1 MMSIYFLTSSKTCF
15 RVNIVSLTFFLFV
28 NNIVVS
34 QNDNQFD
41 CLTKGELFTEFS
53 KNGFV
58 FLEVS
63 AYKKSFK
70 GNGMLSILKLNP
82 KHFDFR
88 LICKSQTNVLKNATQ
103 WIDSLN
109 GNIIFNAGMYNL
121 QDEISHQFFMK
132 NFEHI
137 NNPILSSN
145 VNGIIAFN
153 PSKDSIP
160 KLQLFDLT
168 IDNWYDI
175 KKSYQSLVQG
185 YRMIDYNGEPVF
197 WNNHVQFCSM
207 LVLAQD
213 MENNIYIIFSRSP
226 FTQNQMIENLLNLPF
241 KLLNAIYLEGG
252 SRANFILSYEQY
264 DIRKVGSYLSNYNPN
279 DNNQTYYPFPNFIVL
294 TKIKF

>member
-1 MMSIYFLTSSKTCF
+1 MSIYFRTLSKTCL
-15 RVNIVSLTFFLFV
+15 RINIVSLTFLLFI
-28 NNIVVS
+28 NKNGFS
-34 QNDNQFD
+34 QNAEEFNR
-41 CLTKGELFTEFS
+41 LKKNELFTQFS
-53 KNGFV
+53 KNG
-58 FLEVS
+58 LDYIEVS
-63 AYKKSFK
+63 AYNESFI
-70 GNGMLSILKLNP
+70 GDGMLSILKLNP
-82 KHFDFR
+82 KYFDFQ
-88 LICKSQTNVLKNATQ
+88 LICKSQTKVLKSATQ

-132 NFEHI
+132 NFEHM

-168 IDNWYDI
+168 MDNWDDI

-185 YRMIDYNGEPVF
+185 YRMIDCNGEPVF
-197 WNNHVQFCSM
+197 WNNRFQSCSM
-207 LVLAQD
+207 SVLAQD
-213 MENNIYIIFSRSP
+213 KENNVYFIFSRSP

-252 SRANFILSYEQY
+252 SRANFILSSKQY
-264 DIRKVGSYLSNYNPN
+264 DIRKVGSYVSTYNPN
-279 DNNQTYYPFPNFIVL
+279 DKNKKFFPVPNFIVL
-294 TKIKF
+294 TQIKF

>member
-1 MMSIYFLTSSKTCF
+1 MSIYFRTLSKTCLGI
-15 RVNIVSLTFFLFV
+15 NIVSLTFLLFI
-28 NNIVVS
+28 NKNGFS
-34 QNDNQFD
+34 QNTEEFNRIKKD
-41 CLTKGELFTEFS
+41 ELFTQFS
-53 KNGFV
+53 KNGLDY
-58 FLEVS
+58 LEVS
-63 AYKKSFK
+63 AYKESFI
-70 GNGMLSILKLNP
+70 GDGMLSILKLNP
-82 KHFDFR
+82 KYFDFQ
-88 LICKSQTNVLKNATQ
+88 LICKSQTKVLKSATQ

-132 NFEHI
+132 NFEHM

-168 IDNWYDI
+168 MDNWDDI

-185 YRMIDYNGEPVF
+185 YRMIDCNGEPVF
-197 WNNHVQFCSM
+197 WNNRFQSCSM
-207 LVLAQD
+207 SVLAQD
-213 MENNIYIIFSRSP
+213 KENNVYFIFSRSP

-252 SRANFILSYEQY
+252 SRANFILSSKQY
-264 DIRKVGSYLSNYNPN
+264 DIRKVGSYVSTYNPN
-279 DNNQTYYPFPNFIVL
+279 DKNKKFFPVPNFIVL
-294 TKIKF
+294 TQIKF

>member
-1 MMSIYFLTSSKTCF
+1 MSIYFRTLSKTCL
-15 RVNIVSLTFFLFV
+15 RINIVSLTFLLFI
-28 NNIVVS
+28 NKNGFS
-34 QNDNQFD
+34 QNTEEFNR
-41 CLTKGELFTEFS
+41 LKKNELFTQFS
-53 KNGFV
+53 KNG
-58 FLEVS
+58 LDYIEVS
-63 AYKKSFK
+63 AYKESFI
-70 GNGMLSILKLNP
+70 GDGMLSILKLNP
-82 KHFDFR
+82 KYFDFQ
-88 LICKSQTNVLKNATQ
+88 LICKSQTKVLKSATQ

-121 QDEISHQFFMK
+121 QDETSHQFFMK
-132 NFEHI
+132 NFEHM

-252 SRANFILSYEQY
+252 SRANFILSSKQY
-264 DIRKVGSYLSNYNPN
+264 DIRKVGSYVSTYNPN
-279 DNNQTYYPFPNFIVL
+279 DKNKKFFPVPNFIVL
-294 TKIKF
+294 TQIKF

>member
-63 AYKKSFK
+63 TNKKSFK

-82 KHFDFR
+82 KYFDFQ
-88 LICKSQTNVLKNATQ
+88 LICKSQTKVLKSATQ
-103 WIDSLN
+103 LIDSLN

-121 QDEISHQFFMK
+121 QDETSHQFFMK
-132 NFEHI
+132 NFEHM

-168 IDNWYDI
+168 MDNWDDI

-185 YRMIDYNGEPVF
+185 YRMIDCNGEPVF
-197 WNNHVQFCSM
+197 WNNRFQSCSM
-207 LVLAQD
+207 SVLAQD
-213 MENNIYIIFSRSP
+213 KENNVYFIFSRSP

-252 SRANFILSYEQY
+252 SRANFILSSEQY
-264 DIRKVGSYLSNYNPN
+264 DIRKVGSYVSNYNPN